1 MRRSPPFLLSLSL
14 GTARGR
20 ENRAPM
26 TDTGAGADQEAVI
39 DLSHD
44 SEDGSQQGGG
54 AAEAIEISDE
64 ESELANEANE
74 ANEAASEALPPPM
87 VPIHVPASDLNP
99 YPLRIQQSEIGQP
112 GLFTPDGIPAN
123 TFVCAYVHDRVI
135 SNVELNRL
143 SPEERKPLSRYA
155 VAGPSPGETL
165 LVKLPID
172 DVQRRVAAFANEPRF
187 GKTANM
193 TLYAERV
200 SVEEGTFYFVG
211 LYTCNADVPA
221 NTELTWNY
229 GKDYE
234 QVREAEAYRAGDAC
248 ADALHPDDTDLIED
262 RQQRVH
268 TILKA
273 RPGNLDGVLIR
284 IEDASSA
291 ETSDESYSGNV
302 SDQEPRDASKRLKA
316 KGEEWVQE

>member
-1 MRRSPPFLLSLSL
+1 
-14 GTARGR
+14 
-20 ENRAPM
+20 M

-44 SEDGSQQGGG
+44 SEDGSQQGEQGGG
-54 AAEAIEISDE
+54 AAEAIEISDD
-64 ESELANEANE
+64 ESEAASEANE
-74 ANEAASEALPPPM
+74 ANEATNEALPPPM
-87 VPIHVPASDLNP
+87 APIDVPASDLNP
-99 YPLRIQQSEIGQP
+99 YPLRIQQSEIGQL
-112 GLFTPDGIPAN
+112 GLFTRDGIPAN
-123 TFVCAYVHDRVI
+123 TFVCAHVHDRVI

-143 SPEERKPLSRYA
+143 SPDERNSLSRYA

-165 LVKLPID
+165 LVNLPID
-172 DVQRRVAAFANEPRF
+172 DFQRHVAAFANEPRF
-187 GKTANM
+187 GETANM

-200 SVEEGTFYFVG
+200 PVDEGTFYFVG
-211 LYTCNADVPA
+211 LYTCAAVPA

-229 GKDYE
+229 GNDYE
-234 QVREAEAYRAGDAC
+234 PVREAEAYQAGDAC

-291 ETSDESYSGNV
+291 DTSDESYSGNV

>member
-1 MRRSPPFLLSLSL
+1 
-14 GTARGR
+14 
-20 ENRAPM
+20 M
-26 TDTGAGADQEAVI
+26 TTGAGAYEEAVI

-44 SEDGSQQGGG
+44 SEDDMEQGGV
-54 AAEAIEISDE
+54 AAEVIEVSDD
-64 ESELANEANE
+64 ESEAAKEAN
-74 ANEAASEALPPPM
+74 EALPPPM
-87 VPIHVPASDLNP
+87 APIDVPASDLNP

-112 GLFTPDGIPAN
+112 GLFTRDGIPAN

-143 SPEERKPLSRYA
+143 SPDERNSLSRYA

-165 LVKLPID
+165 LVNLPID
-172 DVQRRVAAFANEPRF
+172 DFRRHVAAFANEPRF
-187 GKTANM
+187 GETANM

-200 SVEEGTFYFVG
+200 SVEEGTFYLVA
-211 LYTCNADVPA
+211 LYTCNAAVPA

-234 QVREAEAYRAGDAC
+234 QVREAEAYQAGDAC
-248 ADALHPDDTDLIED
+248 ADALHPDDNDLIED
-262 RQQRVH
+262 RQRRVH

-273 RPGNLDGVLIR
+273 RPRNLDGVLIR

-291 ETSDESYSGNV
+291 DTSDESYSGNV
-302 SDQEPRDASKRLKA
+302 SDQEPRGTSKRLKA
-316 KGEEWVQE
+316 KGEE